1 MMEIYIIVRLTLVIS
16 SGVFLMFY
24 PARTNTTVLTHYIL
38 MFHPF
43 FKKPQTDHK
52 GKTVG
57 VPEIRAPPPKIK
69 GFTLILNVMRKY
81 KIRQKWT

>member
-1 MMEIYIIVRLTLVIS
+1 MMEIYIIVSLTLVIS

-24 PARTNTTVLTHYIL
+24 RHPTNTTVLTHYIL

-43 FKKPQTDHK
+43 SKKPQTDHK
-52 GKTVG
+52 GRTTG

-69 GFTLILNVMRKY
+69 GFTLILSVMQKY